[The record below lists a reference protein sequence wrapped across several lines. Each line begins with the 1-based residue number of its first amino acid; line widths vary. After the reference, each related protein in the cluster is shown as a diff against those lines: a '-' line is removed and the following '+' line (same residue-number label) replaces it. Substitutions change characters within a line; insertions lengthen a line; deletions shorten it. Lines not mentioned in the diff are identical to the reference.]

1 MLSFENTQIA
11 FAHRSDRELRKAHL
25 LFKMLSSNTLVSFG
39 KKLTQLS
46 IGLHLPVDWA
56 VKPTIFAHFVGG
68 VTIEECK
75 KNVRLLEKAGVK
87 AILDYSV
94 EGKESI
100 EDIEKAM
107 EETLRTI
114 QNAAVDQNVPFA
126 VFKPTAFTIHK
137 VLEKV
142 SAGMDLSEEEKKEA
156 ENFRTRI
163 GKLCRNAFEN
173 SLPILIDA
181 EDSWFQNFIDE
192 VVYENMEKY
201 NKEKAIV
208 FNTYQM
214 YRCDRLEKLEQAYN
228 IAKAKGYF
236 LGAKFVRGAY
246 MERERARAADKG
258 YPDPIQPDKEST
270 DRDYNAALKFCIG
283 HIDRISIFNG
293 THNEYS
299 SRYMTE
305 LMAEHGI
312 AKNDQRCWFSQLYGM
327 SDHISFNLAS
337 EGYNVAKY
345 VPFGPVKS
353 VLPYLIRRAE
363 ENTSIAG
370 QTGRELNLIMKEI
383 ERRKKVTHK

>member
-11 FAHRSDRELRKAHL
+11 FAHRSDSELRKAYL
-25 LFKMLSSNTLVSFG
+25 LFKMLSRNSVVSLG
-39 KKLTQLS
+39 KKLTQIAIRLR
-46 IGLHLPVDWA
+46 IPIDWA

-68 VTIEECK
+68 ISIEECR

-94 EGKESI
+94 EGKESL
-100 EDIEKAM
+100 EDINKAM
-107 EETLRTI
+107 DETLRTI
-114 QNAAVDQNVPFA
+114 RNAFGDPNIPFV
-126 VFKPTAFTIHK
+126 VFKPTAFTTHN

-142 SAGMDLSEEEKKEA
+142 SAAMELSDEEKKEA
-156 ENFRTRI
+156 ENFRMRVGI
-163 GKLCRNAFEN
+163 LCKTAFEN
-173 SLPILIDA
+173 SIPILIDA

-258 YPDPIQPDKEST
+258 YPDPIQPNKEST
-270 DRDYNAALKFCIG
+270 DRDYNAALKFCIE

-312 AKNDQRCWFSQLYGM
+312 SKNDQRCWFSQLYGM

-370 QTGRELNLIMKEI
+370 QTGRELRLIMKEI
-383 ERRKKVTHK
+383 DRRKIDK

>member
-1 MLSFENTQIA
+1 MLSFENTEIA
-11 FAHRSDRELRKAHL
+11 FAHRSDRELRKAYL
-25 LFKMLSSNTLVSFG
+25 LFKMLSSNTLVSIG

-46 IGLHLPVDWA
+46 IGLHLPVDWV

-68 VTIEECK
+68 TNIEESR

-94 EGKESI
+94 EGKESL
-100 EDIEKAM
+100 EDINKAM
-107 EETLRTI
+107 DETLRTI
-114 QNAAVDQNVPFA
+114 RNAVGDPNIPFA
-126 VFKPTAFTIHK
+126 VFKPTAFTTHN

-142 SAGMDLSEEEKKEA
+142 SAGMDLDEGEKKEA
-156 ENFRTRI
+156 ENFRMRVGT
-163 GKLCRNAFEN
+163 LCRTAYEN
-173 SLPILIDA
+173 SIPILIDA

-214 YRCDRLEKLEQAYN
+214 YRVDRLEKLKRAFQISEEKN
-228 IAKAKGYF
+228 YF

-246 MERERARAADKG
+246 MERERARAAEKG
-258 YPDPIQPDKEST
+258 YPDPIQPNKEST
-270 DRDYNAALKFCIG
+270 DRDYNEALKFCIE

-305 LMAEHGI
+305 LMAGHGI
-312 AKNDQRCWFSQLYGM
+312 AKNDPRCWFSQLYGM

-370 QTGRELNLIMKEI
+370 QTGRELTLIMKEI
-383 ERRKKVTHK
+383 ERRKIEK